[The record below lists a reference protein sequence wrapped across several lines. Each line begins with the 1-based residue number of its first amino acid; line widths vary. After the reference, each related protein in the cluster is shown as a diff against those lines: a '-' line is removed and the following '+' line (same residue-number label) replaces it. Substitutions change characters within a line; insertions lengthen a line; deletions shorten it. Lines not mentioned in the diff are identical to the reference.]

1 MANIFAS
8 LRQYAGKWAVKSSR
22 NFTEEEISAVSSNQ
36 VVASQYGNSLCFFMT
51 PTRSFRDVLF
61 SSFLCLIGK
70 IPKTLSDIFLII
82 SYYTPENTK
91 NQESILIFV

>member
-36 VVASQYGNSLCFFMT
+36 VVASQYGNSLCFFMKNGGMT
-51 PTRSFRDVLF
+51 FIPMSNTSTKG
-61 SSFLCLIGK
+61 IGESVDLTSAK
-70 IPKTLSDIFLII
+70 LVTLGKEGESDIYRI
-82 SYYTPENTK
+82 EA
-91 NQESILIFV
+91 

>member
-36 VVASQYGNSLCFFMT
+36 VVASQYGNSLCFFMKNGGMT
-51 PTRSFRDVLF
+51 FIPMSNTSTKG
-61 SSFLCLIGK
+61 IGESVDLTSAK
-70 IPKTLSDIFLII
+70 LVTLGKEGESDI
-82 SYYTPENTK
+82 Y
-91 NQESILIFV
+91 SIEA